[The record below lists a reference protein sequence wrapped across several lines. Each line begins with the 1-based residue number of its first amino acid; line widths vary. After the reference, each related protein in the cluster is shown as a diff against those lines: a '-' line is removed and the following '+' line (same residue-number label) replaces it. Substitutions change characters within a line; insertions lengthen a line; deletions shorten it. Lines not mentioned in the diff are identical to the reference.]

1 MNFPVRS
8 LLAVVYLGSAL
19 CAFPFSR
26 EGHETIAELAY
37 ESPQLNP
44 AAKTAIS
51 QILGQETIMFAAE
64 WPDAIKPPFGA
75 LSKTPEAKAFVHA
88 HPNHHLWHFVNFPIG
103 STAYSASSPYAV
115 PTDIAHAIKGCIA
128 VLEGTG
134 DFDGL
139 SKLEALR
146 YLVHLVGDAHQPLH
160 TAFELFDV
168 HNPAHPV
175 MLPPSPTTPAGA
187 LRDGGGN
194 DLYYTA
200 KDELH
205 ADWDDGLVAAIVPS
219 KQTPDLV
226 ALLHSEVSASAY
238 KASGDYHTWI
248 DAWLGDTMAMV
259 PSAFAGITY
268 DQFVEENTGHGNPQ
282 KKILITLPPNYQ
294 SAHVPDA
301 RLQVVKGAD
310 HLLQLFN
317 AMHWAK

>member
-1 MNFPVRS
+1 MNIRIRFLFVS
-8 LLAVVYLGSAL
+8 AYLGSAL

-26 EGHETIAELAY
+26 EGHEAIGELAY
-37 ESPQLNP
+37 ESPQLKP
-44 AAKTAIS
+44 TAKAAIDR
-51 QILGQETIMFAAE
+51 ILGQETIMFAAE

-75 LSKTPEAKAFVHA
+75 LANTPEAKAFHHA
-88 HPNHHLWHFVNFPIG
+88 HPNNHLWHFVNFPIG
-103 STAYSASSPYAV
+103 STAYAASSPYAS

-146 YLVHLVGDAHQPLH
+146 FLVHLVGDAHQPLH

-168 HNPAHPV
+168 HDPAHPV
-175 MLPPSPTTPAGA
+175 MLPPSPTVPTGA

-194 DLYYTA
+194 DLYYSA
-200 KDELH
+200 KEELH
-205 ADWDDGLVAAIVPS
+205 ADWDDGLVAAIVSS
-219 KQTPDLV
+219 KKTADLV
-226 ALLHSEVSASAY
+226 NALRSEVRAKDY
-238 KASGDYHTWI
+238 KASGNYHQWV
-248 DAWLGDTMAMV
+248 DAWLADTMALV
-259 PSAFAGITY
+259 PSVFAGITY
-268 DQFVEENTGHGNPQ
+268 DQFVEVSTGHGKFK

-294 SAHVPDA
+294 STHVA
-301 RLQVVKGAD
+301 EAKLQVVKGAD